1 MMTNYGTELEKL
13 KIQKKL
19 FAQYTMFFR
28 QSIHTARLGGRWKG
42 RLCTTKPNQQTSKKL
57 GSETTTGRIMSYNST
72 TESVSLDVK
81 QLLCNVLLTS
91 RKNYPT
97 HFLKASF
104 QAWLSAV
111 QGKRIAWLGA
121 VRTNAQLDSALSQLN
136 RKYLGEFVRSS
147 SELNVRTI

>member
-57 GSETTTGRIMSYNST
+57 GSETTTGRIMSYNFT
-72 TESVSLDVK
+72 TESVDWPSYTLIAWEFRFYTVTQRCPGK
-81 QLLCNVLLTS
+81 THNLTRRCPDKRS
-91 RKNYPT
+91 
-97 HFLKASF
+97 
-104 QAWLSAV
+104 AWLSAEST
-111 QGKRIAWLGA
+111 KNANILANSLGHH
-121 VRTNAQLDSALSQLN
+121 L
-136 RKYLGEFVRSS
+136 KWI
-147 SELNVRTI
+147 SEQFRPKCLVTRNI